1 MSKKTRVNLDVHNFF
16 ILFNYHLN
24 DKDEDVVMSENDKKL
39 LEEFIT
45 IVRRKVK
52 SNTKMIIINDLEKYE
67 DFDDTDVIDIKLHS
81 YKKYV
86 EQNEIC
92 IKKDKKT
99 GVDEEYTKNSIAKS
113 NAIIILQ
120 ESNDDNSNII
130 GFATL
135 YFDIDDNSI
144 FVDVFCSSDKYH
156 RGGSEILNKIKELA
170 VIIDSETIKLDSI
183 EDSVD
188 FYKKNDFVF
197 DCDELCKMKYKI
209 KGGKLCSV
217 SCKNKKI
224 GQKNMT
230 KNRTKKSYKN
240 RKSQPKPQTK
250 IQQKPQPK

>member
-99 GVDEEYTKNSIAKS
+99 GVDEEYTKNSSAKS

-135 YFDIDDNSI
+135 Q
-144 FVDVFCSSDKYH
+144 C
-156 RGGSEILNKIKELA
+156 
-170 VIIDSETIKLDSI
+170 
-183 EDSVD
+183 
-188 FYKKNDFVF
+188 
-197 DCDELCKMKYKI
+197 
-209 KGGKLCSV
+209 
-217 SCKNKKI
+217 
-224 GQKNMT
+224 
-230 KNRTKKSYKN
+230 
-240 RKSQPKPQTK
+240 
-250 IQQKPQPK
+250 